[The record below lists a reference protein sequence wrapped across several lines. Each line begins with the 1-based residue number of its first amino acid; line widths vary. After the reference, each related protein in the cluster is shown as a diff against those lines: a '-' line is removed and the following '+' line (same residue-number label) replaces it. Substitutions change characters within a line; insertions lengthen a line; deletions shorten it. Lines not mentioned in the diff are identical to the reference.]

1 MRQPRIY
8 TPSRRG
14 VMIGGGAAAVSLALP
29 HAAGAQS
36 AGVLRIGMTAADIP
50 QMTGSPD
57 NGFEGYRFCGYTLY
71 DALCNWDLSSADQS
85 VRPRPRP
92 RRELGGRPRRQDQ
105 VDFQAAPAASTFHD
119 GIAVQC
125 RRGGLESTTSC

>member
-1 MRQPRIY
+1 MRQPSY

-14 VMIGGGAAAVSLALP
+14 VLVGGGAAAVSLALP

-71 DALCNWDLSSADQS
+71 DALCNWDLSSATKASDL
-85 VRPRPRP
+85 VRPRRKLGSRP
-92 RRELGGRPRRQDQ
+92 KRSDQ
-105 VDFQAAPAASTFHD
+105 VDFQTAP
-119 GIAVQC
+119 
-125 RRGGLESTTSC
+125 RRSVP